1 MLTQIRK
8 WNNQLT
14 INLPKDVTDQ
24 VCLAEGMDIE
34 ISVFDGKIII
44 TPNVK
49 KYTLSEL
56 LAGIT
61 PENIHDEVDTGFAVG
76 NEIG

>member
-14 INLPKDVTDQ
+14 INLPKDVADQ

-34 ISVFDGKIII
+34 ISVFNGKIII

>member
-1 MLTQIRK
+1 MLTQICK